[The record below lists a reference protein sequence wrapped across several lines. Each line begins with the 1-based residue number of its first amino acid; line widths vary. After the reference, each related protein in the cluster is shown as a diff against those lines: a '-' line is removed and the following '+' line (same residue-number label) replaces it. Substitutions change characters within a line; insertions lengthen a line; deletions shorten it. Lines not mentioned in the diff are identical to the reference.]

1 MAIHNRIQYKFRSD
15 RGTYYRITIID
26 TLSSTSTLYDDVF
39 ANDEGFKLTYETN
52 DDDRFTGL
60 IPSKVDLGFFIDD
73 NSGNGNPS
81 NIISIK
87 NSISTSDYKRW
98 QLKIENS
105 TNDSTYYLFWVGNLL
120 NDINSEEDV
129 SLPRQIKLT
138 AICGLGALDNIL
150 FNEDI
155 PYNFASSFSL
165 YRYIYNSL
173 ATDINTTNNW
183 DSTDVFIRTVVD
195 WTPYPA
201 FRAASRD
208 PLNLSRFKAGA
219 YAPID
224 DNGVRRPKTAFKLL
238 NDICK
243 VVGARLFLSNGIW
256 TFIQVNTYDEMQS
269 SNQFFRDYVKSNGS
283 QSPDFSGTYTENKT
297 EDGTNIQRLAGNEF
311 DNLAILKEAN
321 LRYEMFRAYDLVP
334 ITVAQTGVSN
344 NAVNNSLVAWTGWH
358 SVGEGFNTDGDIYG
372 IADSFSTRARYYLGE
387 ITQLNGQT
395 IRFKRRFNRAFN
407 GTSTQYDNIITTES
421 PVSTI
426 LFYHRLRLDDGAG
439 NVRYSRST
447 YTTGGTSPWTT
458 SSFFGNAPS
467 YGASTVYGS
476 FGTGSTGFT
485 PGNFYLLDFETEEVP
500 FSGDLFFDCYAKIF
514 YGYEGLQ
521 DPGIITLGNEVTTLA
536 DQQKFYIFSAP
547 ENANDQLI
555 QAYIN
560 GESTSQQFLKT
571 TQNISNGVT
580 YEVGEVFIGTGP
592 LSAQGSISVFDYGT
606 AEFDNGN
613 VATWVAYGSGT
624 GKKISNLLL
633 NEIMKGQHNG
643 ASIFNGSLKI
653 LTNNILTNGYKY
665 NNGIVIDSKLYIPY
679 ECSFIANQDTWEGEW
694 YEINTSAATLTD
706 SLDALNLNNNTNNT
720 SSTNS
725 W

>member
-1 MAIHNRIQYKFRSD
+1 MAIDNRIQYKFRSD

-39 ANDEGFKLTYETN
+39 ANDDGFKLTYETN

-73 NSGNGNPS
+73 NSGDGTPS
-81 NIISIK
+81 NVISII

-120 NDINSEEDV
+120 NDINSEEDI
-129 SLPRQIKLT
+129 SLPREIKLT

-150 FNEDI
+150 FNEEI
-155 PYNFASSFSL
+155 PYTFTASYTL

-201 FRAASRD
+201 SRTSSRD
-208 PLNLSRFKAGA
+208 PLNISKFRAAA

-269 SNQFFRDYVKSNGS
+269 SNQFFRDYVKGNNGS
-283 QSPDFSGTYTENKT
+283 TSTPDADGTYTENKT

-321 LRYEMFRAYDLVP
+321 LKYEMFRAYDLVP

-344 NAVNNSLVAWTGWH
+344 NAVNNSLVAWNGWH
-358 SVGEGFNTDGDIYG
+358 SVGEGFNTDGGIYG
-372 IADSFSTRARYYLGE
+372 IADTFSDRARYYLGE
-387 ITQLNGQT
+387 LTQLDGQT

-407 GTSTQYDNIITTES
+407 GTDSQLDAIVTGLGS
-421 PVSTI
+421 I
-426 LFYHRLRLDDGAG
+426 LFYHRLRL
-439 NVRYSRST
+439 V
-447 YTTGGTSPWTT
+447 GTSSTVYARSNYTSGGAATWTST
-458 SSFFGNAPS
+458 SFFGNAPD
-467 YGASTVYGS
+467 YNVPYTYIN
-476 FGTGSTGFT
+476 GFNNTT
-485 PGNFYLLDFETEEVP
+485 PSNFFELDFETNEVP
-500 FSGDLFFDCYAKIF
+500 FGGDLFFDCYAQVYHN
-514 YGYEGLQ
+514 YGQ
-521 DPGIITLGNEVTTLA
+521 NDPDTGTEVTTLS
-536 DQQKFYIFSAP
+536 DQQKIYIYSAP

-555 QAYIN
+555 QAFIN
-560 GESTSQQFLKT
+560 GESTSQQFFKT

-592 LSAQGSISVFDYGT
+592 SSAQGAIKVFDHSTGSY
-606 AEFDNGN
+606 DNGN
-613 VATWVAYGSGT
+613 VGTWVAYGSGT

-633 NEIMKGQHNG
+633 NQIMKGQHNG

-653 LTNNILTNGYKY
+653 LTNNITTNGYKF

-706 SLDALNLNNNTNNT
+706 SLDALSLNNNTNNT

>member
-1 MAIHNRIQYKFRSD
+1 MAINNRIQYKFRSD

-26 TLSSTSTLYDDVF
+26 TLSSNPTLFDDVF
-39 ANDEGFKLTYETN
+39 ANDDGFKLTYETN

-81 NIISIK
+81 NIIALI
-87 NSISTSDYKRW
+87 NSIRTSDYKRW

-105 TNDSTYYLFWVGNLL
+105 TNDSTYYLFWAGNLL
-120 NDINSEEDV
+120 NDINSEEDI

-138 AICGLGALDNIL
+138 AICGLGALDNIP
-150 FNEDI
+150 FNEETN
-155 PYNFASSFSL
+155 YNLNFEYGIYLIIWNSL
-165 YRYIYNSL
+165 Y
-173 ATDINTTNNW
+173 TDTNTNNNW
-183 DSTDVFIRTVVD
+183 SSTDVFIRTVVD

-201 FRAASRD
+201 SRASDRD
-208 PLNLSRFKAGA
+208 PLKISKFKISS

-224 DNGVRRPKTAFKLL
+224 DNGVRRPVTAFKLL

-243 VVGARLFLSNGIW
+243 VFGARLFLSNGIW

-269 SNQFFRDYVKSNGS
+269 SNQFFRDYVKTNNT
-283 QSPDFSGTYTENKT
+283 SPPDDNGTYTENKT

-311 DNLAILKEAN
+311 DKLAILKEAN
-321 LRYEMFRAYDLVP
+321 LKYEMFRAYDLVP
-334 ITVAQTGVSN
+334 ITVAQPGGTN
-344 NAVNNSLVAWTGWH
+344 NAVNNSLVAWNGWH
-358 SVGEGFNTDGDIYG
+358 SVGEGFNTDGGIYG
-372 IADSFSTRARYYLGE
+372 IADDFSARVRYYLGE
-387 ITQLNGQT
+387 LTQLDGQT

-407 GTSTQYDNIITTES
+407 GTTSQLDAVLTGS
-421 PVSTI
+421 GSI
-426 LFYHRLRLDDGAG
+426 LFYHRLRLE
-439 NVRYSRST
+439 
-447 YTTGGTSPWTT
+447 GTSSTVYARSNYTSGGAATWT
-458 SSFFGNAPS
+458 SFSDFGNAPN
-467 YGASTVYGS
+467 YGVPYT
-476 FGTGSTGFT
+476 FINGFLSVT
-485 PGNFYLLDFETEEVP
+485 PSNFFLLDFETDEVP
-500 FSGDLFFDCYAKIF
+500 FGGDLFFDCYAQVYHN
-514 YGYEGLQ
+514 YGQ
-521 DPGIITLGNEVTTLA
+521 NDPDTGTEVTTLS

-555 QAYIN
+555 QAFIN
-560 GESTSQQFLKT
+560 GESTSQQFFKT

-592 LSAQGSISVFDYGT
+592 LSAQGAIKVFDHSTGSY
-606 AEFDNGN
+606 DNGN
-613 VATWVAYGSGT
+613 VGTWVAYGSGT

-633 NEIMKGQHNG
+633 NQIMKGQHNG

-653 LTNNILTNGYKY
+653 LTNNILTNGYKF

-706 SLDALNLNNNTNNT
+706 SLDALSLNNNTNNT

>member
-1 MAIHNRIQYKFRSD
+1 MAINNRIQYKFRSD

-39 ANDEGFKLTYETN
+39 ANDDGFKLTYETN

-60 IPSKVDLGFFIDD
+60 IPSKVDLGFFIDE
-73 NSGNGNPS
+73 NSGDGNPS
-81 NIISIK
+81 NVISII
-87 NSISTSDYKRW
+87 NSISSSDYKRW

-120 NDINSEEDV
+120 NDINSEEDI

-138 AICGLGALDNIL
+138 AICGLGALDNIP
-150 FNEDI
+150 FDEEI
-155 PYNFASSFSL
+155 PYTFTASYTL

-201 FRAASRD
+201 SRTSSRD
-208 PLNLSRFKAGA
+208 PLNISKFRAAA

-269 SNQFFRDYVKSNGS
+269 SNQFFRDYVKGNNGS
-283 QSPDFSGTYTENKT
+283 TSTPDDDGTYSENKT

-321 LRYEMFRAYDLVP
+321 LIYEMFRAYDLVP

-344 NAVNNSLVAWTGWH
+344 NAVNNSLVAWNGWH
-358 SVGEGFNTDGDIYG
+358 SVGEGFNTDGGIYG
-372 IADSFSTRARYYLGE
+372 IADTFSARARYYLGE
-387 ITQLNGQT
+387 LTQLDGQT

-407 GTSTQYDNIITTES
+407 GTNSQLDAIVTGLGS
-421 PVSTI
+421 I
-426 LFYHRLRLDDGAG
+426 LFYHRLRL
-439 NVRYSRST
+439 V
-447 YTTGGTSPWTT
+447 GTSSTVYARSNYTSGGAATWTST
-458 SSFFGNAPS
+458 SFFGNAPD
-467 YGASTVYGS
+467 YGVPYTYIN
-476 FGTGSTGFT
+476 GFNNTT
-485 PGNFYLLDFETEEVP
+485 PANFFELDFETNEVP
-500 FSGDLFFDCYAKIF
+500 FSGDLFFDCYAQVYHN
-514 YGYEGLQ
+514 YGQ
-521 DPGIITLGNEVTTLA
+521 NDPDTGTEVTTLS
-536 DQQKFYIFSAP
+536 DQQKIYIYSAP

-560 GESTSQQFLKT
+560 GESTSQQFFKT

-592 LSAQGSISVFDYGT
+592 LSAQGVISVFDHSAGSY
-606 AEFDNGN
+606 DNGN

-633 NEIMKGQHNG
+633 NQIMKGQHNG

-653 LTNNILTNGYKY
+653 LTNNITTNGYKY

-706 SLDALNLNNNTNNT
+706 SLDALSLNNNTNNT

>member
-98 QLKIENS
+98 QIKIENS

-120 NDINSEEDV
+120 NDINSEEDI

-297 EDGTNIQRLAGNEF
+297 EDGTNIQRLSGNEF

-321 LRYEMFRAYDLVP
+321 LKYEMLRAYDLAP

-344 NAVNNSLVAWTGWH
+344 NAVNNSLVAWNGWH
-358 SVGEGFNTDGDIYG
+358 SVGEGFNTDGGIYG
-372 IADSFSTRARYYLGE
+372 IADTFDARTRYYLGE
-387 ITQLNGQT
+387 ITELDGQT

-407 GTSTQYDNIITTES
+407 GTEAQMDAILTGHGS
-421 PVSTI
+421 I
-426 LFYHRLRLDDGAG
+426 LFYHRLRL
-439 NVRYSRST
+439 V
-447 YTTGGTSPWTT
+447 GTSSTVYARSNYTSGGAATWTST
-458 SSFFGNAPS
+458 SFFGNAPD
-467 YGASTVYGS
+467 YNVPYTYANGF
-476 FGTGSTGFT
+476 FGLT
-485 PGNFYLLDFETEEVP
+485 PSNFFELDFETNEVP
-500 FSGDLFFDCYAKIF
+500 FSGDLFFDCYAQVYHN
-514 YGYEGLQ
+514 YGQ
-521 DPGIITLGNEVTTLA
+521 NDPDTGTEVTTLS
-536 DQQKFYIFSAP
+536 DQQKIYIYSAP
-547 ENANDQLI
+547 ESAENQLI

-560 GESTSQQFLKT
+560 GQATSQQFFKT
-571 TQNISNGVT
+571 AQNISNGVT

-706 SLDALNLNNNTNNT
+706 SLDALSVNNNSNNT

>member
-1 MAIHNRIQYKFRSD
+1 MAINNRIQYKFRSD

-26 TLSSTSTLYDDVF
+26 TLSSTSTLYDDVI

-60 IPSKVDLGFFIDD
+60 IPSKVELRFFIDD

-81 NIISIK
+81 NIIALI

-120 NDINSEEDV
+120 NDINSEEDI
-129 SLPRQIKLT
+129 SLPREIKLT
-138 AICGLGALDNIL
+138 AICGLGALDNIP
-150 FNEDI
+150 FDEEI
-155 PYNFASSFSL
+155 PYSFTASYTL

-173 ATDINTTNNW
+173 ATDIDTTNNW

-201 FRAASRD
+201 SRTSSRD
-208 PLNLSRFKAGA
+208 PLNISKFKAAA

-243 VVGARLFLSNGIW
+243 VFGARLFLSNGIW

-269 SNQFFRDYVKSNGS
+269 SNQFFRDYVKGNNGS
-283 QSPDFSGTYTENKT
+283 TSTPDNDGTYTENKT

-321 LRYEMFRAYDLVP
+321 LKYEMFRAYDLVP

-344 NAVNNSLVAWTGWH
+344 NAVNNSLVAWNGWH
-358 SVGEGFNTDGDIYG
+358 SVGEGFNTDGGIYG
-372 IADSFSTRARYYLGE
+372 IADSFSARARYYLGE
-387 ITQLNGQT
+387 LTQLDGQT
-395 IRFKRRFNRAFN
+395 IRFKRRFNRAFS
-407 GTSTQYDNIITTES
+407 GTFAQFNSIFTGLGS
-421 PVSTI
+421 V
-426 LFYHRLRLDDGAG
+426 LFYHRLRLVGTSSTVYA
-439 NVRYSRST
+439 RST
-447 YTTGGTSPWTT
+447 YTSGGAATWTST
-458 SSFFGNAPS
+458 SFFGNAPD
-467 YGASTVYGS
+467 YNVPYTF
-476 FGTGSTGFT
+476 FGYN
-485 PGNFYLLDFETEEVP
+485 PAPENFFDLDFETDEVP
-500 FSGDLFFDCYAKIF
+500 FGGELYFDCYAKVYHN
-514 YGYEGLQ
+514 YGQ
-521 DPGIITLGNEVTTLA
+521 NDPLTGTEVTTLS
-536 DQQKFYIFSAP
+536 DQQKIYIYSAP

-560 GESTSQQFLKT
+560 GESTSQQFFKT
-571 TQNISNGVT
+571 TQNITNGVT

-592 LSAQGSISVFDYGT
+592 LSAQGVISVFDHSAGSY
-606 AEFDNGN
+606 DNGN

-633 NEIMKGQHNG
+633 NQIMKGQHNG
-643 ASIFNGSLKI
+643 AGIFNGSLKI
-653 LTNNILTNGYKY
+653 LSNNISTNGYKF

-706 SLDALNLNNNTNNT
+706 SLEALSLNNNTNNT